1 MSSFVP
7 LSSEEQATLLQFA
20 RDTVHAYVLE
30 QDLPILTGAAFT
42 QNGAV
47 FVTLHMRDGAL
58 RGCIGRFSWESPL
71 WEAVRDMAIQA
82 ACHDPRFAPVRQDE
96 LDELVFEISV
106 LTPPQTFDGS
116 LVIGRDGL
124 IVSARKRRGVL
135 LPQVASERGWDLVTF
150 LEQTCRKA
158 GLPGDT
164 WRDEKCDIL
173 VFQADV
179 FEEHL

>member
-1 MSSFVP
+1 
-7 LSSEEQATLLQFA
+7 
-20 RDTVHAYVLE
+20 
-30 QDLPILTGAAFT
+30 
-42 QNGAV
+42 
-47 FVTLHMRDGAL
+47 
-58 RGCIGRFSWESPL
+58 
-71 WEAVRDMAIQA
+71 MAIQA

-96 LDELVFEISV
+96 LDDLVFEISV
-106 LTPPQTFDGS
+106 LTPPQPFDGS

-164 WRDEKCDIL
+164 WRDEKCDVL
-173 VFQADV
+173 VFQAEGVDEPSQES
-179 FEEHL
+179 FLNHRHF